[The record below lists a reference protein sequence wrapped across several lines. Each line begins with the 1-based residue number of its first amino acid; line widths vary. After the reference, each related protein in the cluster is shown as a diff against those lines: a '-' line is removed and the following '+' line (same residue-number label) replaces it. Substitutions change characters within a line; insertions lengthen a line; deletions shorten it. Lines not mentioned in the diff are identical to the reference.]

1 MRDKLESLFDDLQ
14 LSCRGKPKDEWDR
27 DLVLELVEKMVE
39 EYYPTTLDNASD
51 WDIVDEVNY
60 RGIEDQFYDE
70 IGISEYSDGEIMDEL
85 DRRNINIPGIESLYD
100 SVQRGDTKRT
110 LDIIR
115 GLSYNCL
122 GRIVTVNTI

>member
-70 IGISEYSDGEIMDEL
+70 IGISEYSDGEIMEEL

>member
-14 LSCRGKPKDEWDR
+14 LLCRGKPKEDWDN
-27 DLVLELVEKMVE
+27 DVVLELVEKMVD
-39 EYYPTTLDNASD
+39 EYFPTTLDNASD

-70 IGISEYSDGEIMDEL
+70 VGIDEYTDGEIMEEL
-85 DRRNINIPGIESLYD
+85 DRRNINIPGIQSLYD

-115 GLSYNCL
+115 NLSYNCL
-122 GRIVTVNTI
+122 GRIVTVNSL

>member
-14 LSCRGKPKDEWDR
+14 LSCRGKPKDEWDK

-70 IGISEYSDGEIMDEL
+70 VGISEYSDGEIMDEL
-85 DRRNINIPGIESLYD
+85 DRRNINIPGIQSLYD
-100 SVQRGDTKRT
+100 SVQCGDTKRT

-115 GLSYNCL
+115 NLSYNCL

>member
-14 LSCRGKPKDEWDR
+14 MSCRGKHKDEWDKE
-27 DLVLELVEKMVE
+27 LVLELVEKMVE

-51 WDIVDEVNY
+51 WDLVDEVNY

-70 IGISEYSDGEIMDEL
+70 VGISEYSDGEIMDEL
-85 DRRNINIPGIESLYD
+85 DRRNINIPGIQSLYD

-115 GLSYNCL
+115 NLSYNCL

>member
-39 EYYPTTLDNASD
+39 GYYPTTLENASD

-70 IGISEYSDGEIMDEL
+70 VGISEYSDGEIMEEL
-85 DRRNINIPGIESLYD
+85 DRRNINIPGIQSLYD